1 MTDKVKAAI
10 EKGLEVAREYGENS
24 WWSSYEIHQ
33 KEWKNY
39 GKHRMYISFTG
50 MNSQGIPQKT
60 YKVGWVDMVDST
72 FVKTI

>member
-10 EKGLEVAREYGENS
+10 EKGLAVAKEYGENS
-24 WWSSYEIHQ
+24 WWEEYEIYK

-50 MNSQGIPQKT
+50 ISNGRPQKT
-60 YKVGWVDMVDST
+60 YKVGWVDMIDGT
-72 FVKTI
+72 FVQTI